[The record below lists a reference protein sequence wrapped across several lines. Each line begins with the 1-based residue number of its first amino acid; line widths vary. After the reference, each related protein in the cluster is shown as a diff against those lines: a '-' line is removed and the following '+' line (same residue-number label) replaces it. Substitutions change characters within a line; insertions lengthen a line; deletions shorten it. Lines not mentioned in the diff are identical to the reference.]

1 MAANSISSSTM
12 VAVNLWHIGWVYMV
26 GATPAVAAAIVNGC
40 CTLMATN
47 PTSYKF
53 WNSHAALHMQSE
65 SDINFLEGKKE
76 ADEDTNVVVVKTME
90 CQSAS
95 IYQVID

>member
-1 MAANSISSSTM
+1 
-12 VAVNLWHIGWVYMV
+12 MV
-26 GATPAVAAAIVNGC
+26 GAIPAAAAAIVNGC
-40 CTLMATN
+40 CILMATN
-47 PTSYKF
+47 PTSWKF
-53 WNSHAALHMQSE
+53 WNSHATLHMQSE

-76 ADEDTNVVVVKTME
+76 EEDTNVVVVKTME

>member
-1 MAANSISSSTM
+1 
-12 VAVNLWHIGWVYMV
+12 
-26 GATPAVAAAIVNGC
+26 
-40 CTLMATN
+40 
-47 PTSYKF
+47 
-53 WNSHAALHMQSE
+53 MQSE